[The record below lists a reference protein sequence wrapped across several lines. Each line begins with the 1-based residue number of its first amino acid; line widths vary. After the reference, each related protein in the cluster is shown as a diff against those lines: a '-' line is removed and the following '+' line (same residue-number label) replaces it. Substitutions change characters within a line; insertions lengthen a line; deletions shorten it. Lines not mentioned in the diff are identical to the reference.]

1 MNIDKKKFCCIYI
14 SSRDEIYYFDIIL
27 ENNDLSKIVNK
38 LNNDLNINYR
48 IKKYFVDKKYG
59 ILFMDNL
66 RVKKSNKLF
75 ISHYFNLL
83 KYTNCKINLNYSK
96 KLLELYNLFILNNS
110 IDEK

>member
-1 MNIDKKKFCCIYI
+1 MNIEKKKFCCIYI

-38 LNNDLNINYR
+38 LNNDLNINYM

>member
-1 MNIDKKKFCCIYI
+1 MNIEKKKFCCIYI

-66 RVKKSNKLF
+66 RVKKSN
-75 ISHYFNLL
+75 LL

-96 KLLELYNLFILNNS
+96 KLLELYNYFILNNS